1 MADTRKLDA
10 ALEALVHDGSL
21 SADQADL
28 VRTQYEAT
36 EEPSDS
42 RKSVLAEIAGYLG
55 GAFVVIAVTIV
66 TARQWVAFTELQR
79 GILFGALAIALFA
92 LGTFVGTSTAVKS
105 RLSGVLF
112 GLAAVSTT
120 GTIAVL
126 SSQQDTPTLAFL
138 GGTAVALIGFSRVQ
152 SVVGHAVLFGY
163 IFISGSLVISE
174 LSFDGTYPEAQ
185 LFIGLFYLLLGGV
198 WNYFTYKE
206 FLDRVLGYVFGGATL
221 FIATQVL
228 FFRTE
233 HLLSY
238 LSMIAVAGTT
248 AWLYLRVHAWPLVLT
263 AVLTTTVG
271 VGEFVA
277 ETLGGSIGSA
287 LGLFAAGAAL
297 VTSSLLALRNKR
309 ENPVAA
315 VEPVEIAQ

>member
-10 ALEALVHDGSL
+10 ALNALVHDGSL

-28 VRTQYEAT
+28 VRTQYEST

-105 RLSGVLF
+105 RLAGLLF
-112 GLAAVSTT
+112 GLAAGSTT
-120 GTIAVL
+120 GTLAIL
-126 SSQQDTPTLAFL
+126 DSNRDTPTIAFL
-138 GGTAVALIGFSRVQ
+138 AGTAIALTGYYMVQ
-152 SVVGHAVLFGY
+152 TFVGHVILFGY
-163 IFISGSLVISE
+163 VFITGIMALSDLTPDGSGMAIYIGAYFLV
-174 LSFDGTYPEAQ
+174 
-185 LFIGLFYLLLGGV
+185 LGGA
-198 WNYFTYKE
+198 WTFFTYRKY
-206 FLDRVLGYVFGGATL
+206 LDGILGYLFGGGTL

-228 FFRTE
+228 FIDAE
-233 HLLSY
+233 HWLSY
-238 LSMIAVAGTT
+238 LSMIAVAGGT
-248 AWLYLRVHAWPLVLT
+248 AWLYLRVHAWPLVLA

-277 ETLGGSIGSA
+277 ETLGGSLGAA

-309 ENPVAA
+309 EFSADI
-315 VEPVEIAQ
+315 EQ

>member
-10 ALEALVHDGSL
+10 ALNALVHDGSL

-28 VRTQYEAT
+28 VRTQYEST

-79 GILFGALAIALFA
+79 GILFGALAISLFA

-105 RLSGVLF
+105 RLAGLLF
-112 GLAAVSTT
+112 GLAAGSTT
-120 GTIAVL
+120 GTLAIL
-126 SSQQDTPTLAFL
+126 DSNRDTPTIAFL
-138 GGTAVALIGFSRVQ
+138 AGTAIALTGYYMVQ
-152 SVVGHAVLFGY
+152 TFVGHVILFGY
-163 IFISGSLVISE
+163 IFISGIMALSDLTPDGSGMAIYIGAYFLV
-174 LSFDGTYPEAQ
+174 
-185 LFIGLFYLLLGGV
+185 LGGA
-198 WNYFTYKE
+198 WTFFTYRKY
-206 FLDRVLGYVFGGATL
+206 LDGILGYLFGGGTL

-228 FFRTE
+228 FIDAE
-233 HLLSY
+233 HWLSY
-238 LSMIAVAGTT
+238 LSMIAVAGGT
-248 AWLYLRVHAWPLVLT
+248 AWLYLRVHAWPLVLA

-277 ETLGGSIGSA
+277 ETLGGSLGAA

-309 ENPVAA
+309 EFSVDI
-315 VEPVEIAQ
+315 EQ

>member
-10 ALEALVHDGSL
+10 ALNALVHDGSL

-28 VRTQYEAT
+28 VRVQYQAT
-36 EEPSDS
+36 EEPADS

-79 GILFGALAIALFA
+79 GILFGALAITLFA

-105 RLSGVLF
+105 RLAGLLF
-112 GLAAVSTT
+112 GLAAASTT
-120 GTIAVL
+120 GTVAIFDPNR
-126 SSQQDTPTLAFL
+126 STPTIAFL
-138 GGTAVALIGFSRVQ
+138 AGTAVAMIGYYIVQ
-152 SVVGHAVLFGY
+152 TFVGHVVLFGY
-163 IFISGSLVISE
+163 IFITGIMA
-174 LSFDGTYPEAQ
+174 LSDLIPDGAGMQ
-185 LFIGLFYLLLGGV
+185 IFVGGYLLALGGAWV
-198 WNYFTYKE
+198 YLSYRTY
-206 FLDRVLGYVFGGATL
+206 LDGILGYFFGGGTL

-228 FFRTE
+228 FLQRE
-233 HLLSY
+233 HLISY
-238 LSMIAVAGTT
+238 LSMVVVAGAT

-277 ETLGGSIGSA
+277 RTLGGSLGAA

-309 ENPVAA
+309 EISVDI
-315 VEPVEIAQ
+315 EQ

>member
-10 ALEALVHDGSL
+10 ALDALLHDGSL

-28 VRTQYEAT
+28 VRAQYQAT

-105 RLSGVLF
+105 RLAGLLF
-112 GLAAVSTT
+112 GLAAASTT
-120 GTIAVL
+120 GTVAIFDPNR
-126 SSQQDTPTLAFL
+126 STPTIAFL
-138 GGTAVALIGFSRVQ
+138 AGTAVAMIGYYIVQ
-152 SVVGHAVLFGY
+152 TFVGHVVLFGY
-163 IFISGSLVISE
+163 IFITGIMA
-174 LSFDGTYPEAQ
+174 LSDLIPDGAGMQ
-185 LFIGLFYLLLGGV
+185 IFVGGYLLALGGTWV
-198 WNYFTYKE
+198 YFSYRTY
-206 FLDRVLGYVFGGATL
+206 LDGILGYFFGGGTL

-228 FFRTE
+228 FLQRE
-233 HLLSY
+233 HLISY
-238 LSMIAVAGTT
+238 LSMVVVAGAT

-277 ETLGGSIGSA
+277 RTLGGSLGAA

-309 ENPVAA
+309 EISVDI
-315 VEPVEIAQ
+315 EQ

>member
-10 ALEALVHDGSL
+10 ALVALVHDGSL

-28 VRTQYEAT
+28 VRTQYESI

-92 LGTFVGTSTAVKS
+92 LGTYVGTSTAVKS
-105 RLSGVLF
+105 RLSGLLF
-112 GLAAVSTT
+112 GLAAASTT
-120 GTIAVL
+120 GTMVIFD
-126 SSQQDTPTLAFL
+126 SNRSTPTIAFL
-138 GGTAVALIGFSRVQ
+138 AGTAIALLGYYIVQ
-152 SVVGHAVLFGY
+152 TFVGHVILFGY
-163 IFISGSLVISE
+163 IFITGIMAVSDLTPDNSDVQFLVGGY
-174 LSFDGTYPEAQ
+174 F
-185 LFIGLFYLLLGGV
+185 LLLGGAWV
-198 WNYFTYKE
+198 YFTYRKY
-206 FLDRVLGYVFGGATL
+206 LDGVLGYFFGGGTL

-228 FFRTE
+228 FLQTE
-233 HLLSY
+233 HLISY
-238 LSMIAVAGTT
+238 LSMVAVAGTT

-277 ETLGGSIGSA
+277 ETLGGSLGAA

-309 ENPVAA
+309 EFSVDI
-315 VEPVEIAQ
+315 EQ

>member
-10 ALEALVHDGSL
+10 ALNALVHDGSL

-28 VRTQYEAT
+28 VRTQYEST

-105 RLSGVLF
+105 RLAGLLF
-112 GLAAVSTT
+112 GLAAGSTT
-120 GTIAVL
+120 GTLAIL
-126 SSQQDTPTLAFL
+126 DSNRDTPTIAFL
-138 GGTAVALIGFSRVQ
+138 AGTAIALTGYYMVQ
-152 SVVGHAVLFGY
+152 TFVGHVILFGY
-163 IFISGSLVISE
+163 IFISGIMALSDLTPDGSGMAIYIGAYFLV
-174 LSFDGTYPEAQ
+174 
-185 LFIGLFYLLLGGV
+185 LGGA
-198 WNYFTYKE
+198 WTFFTYRKY
-206 FLDRVLGYVFGGATL
+206 LDGILGYLFGGGTL

-228 FFRTE
+228 FIDAE
-233 HLLSY
+233 HWLSY
-238 LSMIAVAGTT
+238 LSMIAVAGGT
-248 AWLYLRVHAWPLVLT
+248 AWLYLRVHAWPLVLA

-277 ETLGGSIGSA
+277 ETLGGSLGAA

-309 ENPVAA
+309 EFSVDI
-315 VEPVEIAQ
+315 EQ

>member
-1 MADTRKLDA
+1 MAETRKLDA
-10 ALEALVHDGSL
+10 ALDALVHDGSL
-21 SADQADL
+21 SAAQADL
-28 VRTQYEAT
+28 VRAQYQAT

-105 RLSGVLF
+105 RLAGLLF
-112 GLAAVSTT
+112 GLAAGSTT
-120 GTIAVL
+120 GTLAIL
-126 SSQQDTPTLAFL
+126 DSNRDTPTIAFL
-138 GGTAVALIGFSRVQ
+138 AGTAIALTGYYMVQ
-152 SVVGHAVLFGY
+152 TFVGHVILFGY
-163 IFISGSLVISE
+163 IFITGIMALSDLTPDGSGMAIYI
-174 LSFDGTYPEAQ
+174 GTYF
-185 LFIGLFYLLLGGV
+185 LVLGGV
-198 WNYFTYKE
+198 WIFFTYKE
-206 FLDRVLGYVFGGATL
+206 YLDTFLGYIFGGATL

-228 FFRTE
+228 FIDAQ
-233 HLLSY
+233 HWLSY
-238 LSMIAVAGTT
+238 LSMIAVAGGT

-277 ETLGGSIGSA
+277 ETLGGSLGAA

-309 ENPVAA
+309 ENPV
-315 VEPVEIAQ
+315 EPVEIAQ

>member
-10 ALEALVHDGSL
+10 ALVALVHDGSL

-28 VRTQYEAT
+28 VRTQYEST

-92 LGTFVGTSTAVKS
+92 LGTYVGTSTAVKS
-105 RLSGVLF
+105 RLSGLLF
-112 GLAAVSTT
+112 GLAAASTT
-120 GTIAVL
+120 GTMVIFDSNRSA
-126 SSQQDTPTLAFL
+126 PTIAFL
-138 GGTAVALIGFSRVQ
+138 AGTAIALLGYYIVQ
-152 SVVGHAVLFGY
+152 TFVGHVILFGY
-163 IFISGSLVISE
+163 IFITGIMAVSDLTPDNSDVQFLVGGY
-174 LSFDGTYPEAQ
+174 F
-185 LFIGLFYLLLGGV
+185 LLLGGAWV
-198 WNYFTYKE
+198 YFTYRKY
-206 FLDRVLGYVFGGATL
+206 LDGVLGYFFGGGTL

-228 FFRTE
+228 FLQTE
-233 HLLSY
+233 HLISY
-238 LSMIAVAGTT
+238 LSMVAVAGTT

-277 ETLGGSIGSA
+277 ETLGGSLGAA

-309 ENPVAA
+309 EFSVDI
-315 VEPVEIAQ
+315 EQ

>member
-21 SADQADL
+21 SDDQADL

-206 FLDRVLGYVFGGATL
+206 FLDRVLGYIFGGATL

-309 ENPVAA
+309 ENPEEA
-315 VEPVEIAQ
+315 VEIAQ

>member
-10 ALEALVHDGSL
+10 ALDALVHDGSL
-21 SADQADL
+21 SVAQADL
-28 VRTQYEAT
+28 VRTQYEST
-36 EEPSDS
+36 EEPADS

-66 TARQWVAFTELQR
+66 TARQWEAFTQLQR

-105 RLSGVLF
+105 RLAGLLF
-112 GLAAVSTT
+112 GLAAASTT
-120 GTIAVL
+120 GTLVIFNPNR
-126 SSQQDTPTLAFL
+126 DTPIIAFL
-138 GGTAVALIGFSRVQ
+138 AGTAIALIGYYIVQ
-152 SVVGHAVLFGY
+152 TFVGHVILYGY
-163 IFISGSLVISE
+163 IFIAGIMAVSDLTPDGAAMAIYI
-174 LSFDGTYPEAQ
+174 GTYF
-185 LFIGLFYLLLGGV
+185 LILGGT
-198 WNYFTYKE
+198 WTFLTYRKY
-206 FLDRVLGYVFGGATL
+206 LDGILGYLFGGGTL

-228 FFRTE
+228 FIDAE
-233 HLLSY
+233 HWLSY
-238 LSMIAVAGTT
+238 LSMIAVAGGT
-248 AWLYLRVHAWPLVLT
+248 AWLYLRVHAWPLVLA

-277 ETLGGSIGSA
+277 ETLGGSLGAA

-309 ENPVAA
+309 EFSVDI
-315 VEPVEIAQ
+315 EQ

>member
-10 ALEALVHDGSL
+10 ALDALVHDGSL
-21 SADQADL
+21 SVAQADL
-28 VRTQYEAT
+28 VRTQYEST
-36 EEPSDS
+36 EEPADS

-66 TARQWVAFTELQR
+66 TARQWEAFTQLQR

-105 RLSGVLF
+105 RLAGLLF
-112 GLAAVSTT
+112 GLAAASTT
-120 GTIAVL
+120 GTLVIFNPNR
-126 SSQQDTPTLAFL
+126 DTPIIAFL
-138 GGTAVALIGFSRVQ
+138 AGTAIALIGYYIVQ
-152 SVVGHAVLFGY
+152 TFVGHVILYGY
-163 IFISGSLVISE
+163 IFIAGIMAVSDLTP
-174 LSFDGTYPEAQ
+174 DGAGMAIY
-185 LFIGLFYLLLGGV
+185 IGAYFLILGGT
-198 WNYFTYKE
+198 WTFLTYRKY
-206 FLDRVLGYVFGGATL
+206 LDGILGYLFGGGTL

-228 FFRTE
+228 FIDAE
-233 HLLSY
+233 HWLSY
-238 LSMIAVAGTT
+238 ISMVLVAGAT

-277 ETLGGSIGSA
+277 ETLGGSVGAA
-287 LGLFAAGAAL
+287 LGLFAAGAVL

-309 ENPVAA
+309 ENPVDL
-315 VEPVEIAQ
+315 EQ

>member
-10 ALEALVHDGSL
+10 ALDTLVHDGSL
-21 SADQADL
+21 SVAQADL
-28 VRTQYEAT
+28 VRTQYESTA
-36 EEPSDS
+36 EPSDS

-92 LGTFVGTSTAVKS
+92 LGTYVGTSTGVKS
-105 RLSGVLF
+105 RLSGLLF
-112 GLAAVSTT
+112 GLAAGSTT
-120 GTIAVL
+120 GTVAIFD
-126 SSQQDTPTLAFL
+126 SNRSTPTIAFL
-138 GGTAVALIGFSRVQ
+138 AGTAIALIGYYMVQ
-152 SVVGHAVLFGY
+152 TFVGHVILFGY
-163 IFISGSLVISE
+163 IFITGIMALSDLTPDGSGMAIYV
-174 LSFDGTYPEAQ
+174 GTYFLVLGGAWT
-185 LFIGLFYLLLGGV
+185 FITYRKYLDTLLG
-198 WNYFTYKE
+198 YI
-206 FLDRVLGYVFGGATL
+206 FGGATL

-228 FFRTE
+228 FIDAE
-233 HLLSY
+233 HWLSY
-238 LSMIAVAGTT
+238 LAMAAVAGAT

-277 ETLGGSIGSA
+277 ETLGGSLGAA

-309 ENPVAA
+309 EFSVD
-315 VEPVEIAQ
+315 IGQ

>member
-28 VRTQYEAT
+28 VRTQYQAT
-36 EEPSDS
+36 EEPADS

-66 TARQWVAFTELQR
+66 TARQWEAFTELQR

-105 RLSGVLF
+105 RLAGLLF
-112 GLAAVSTT
+112 GLAAASTT
-120 GTIAVL
+120 GTVAIFDPNR
-126 SSQQDTPTLAFL
+126 STPTISFLA
-138 GGTAVALIGFSRVQ
+138 GTAVAMIGYYIVQ
-152 SVVGHAVLFGY
+152 TFVGHVVLFGY
-163 IFISGSLVISE
+163 IFITGIMA
-174 LSFDGTYPEAQ
+174 LSDLIPDGAGMQLFVGGYLLALGGAWVYFTYRKYLDGILGYFFGGGT
-185 LFIGLFYLLLGGV
+185 LFIG
-198 WNYFTYKE
+198 
-206 FLDRVLGYVFGGATL
+206 
-221 FIATQVL
+221 TQVL
-228 FFRTE
+228 FFQTE
-233 HLLSY
+233 RLISY
-238 LSMIAVAGTT
+238 LSMVAVAGAA

-277 ETLGGSIGSA
+277 QTLGGSLGAA

-309 ENPVAA
+309 ENPVEA
-315 VEPVEIAQ
+315 VEIEQ

>member
-10 ALEALVHDGSL
+10 ALDALVHDGSL
-21 SADQADL
+21 SAAQADL
-28 VRTQYEAT
+28 VRTQYEST
-36 EEPSDS
+36 EDLADS
-42 RKSVLAEIAGYLG
+42 RKSILAEIAGYLG

-66 TARQWVAFTELQR
+66 TARQWEAFTQLQR

-112 GLAAVSTT
+112 GLAAASTT
-120 GTIAVL
+120 GTLAILDPQRDA
-126 SSQQDTPTLAFL
+126 PTIAFL
-138 GGTAVALIGFSRVQ
+138 AGTAIALIGYYMVQ
-152 SVVGHAVLFGY
+152 TFVGHVILYGY
-163 IFISGSLVISE
+163 IFISGIMA
-174 LSFDGTYPEAQ
+174 LSDLTPDGSGMAVYIGTYFLVLGGAWI
-185 LFIGLFYLLLGGV
+185 FFTYRNYLDTLLG
-198 WNYFTYKE
+198 YI
-206 FLDRVLGYVFGGATL
+206 FGGATL

-228 FFRTE
+228 FIDAE
-233 HLLSY
+233 HWLSY
-238 LSMIAVAGTT
+238 LAMIAVAGAT
-248 AWLYLRVHAWPLVLT
+248 AWLYLRVHSWPLVLT

-277 ETLGGSIGSA
+277 ETLGGSVGSA

-309 ENPVAA
+309 ENPVGAA
-315 VEPVEIAQ
+315 EAVEIAQ

>member
-10 ALEALVHDGSL
+10 ALNALVHDGSL
-21 SADQADL
+21 SPAQADL
-28 VRTQYEAT
+28 VRTQYEST

-92 LGTFVGTSTAVKS
+92 LSTFVGTSTTVKS

-112 GLAAVSTT
+112 GLSAASTT
-120 GTIAVL
+120 GTLAIFGP
-126 SSQQDTPTLAFL
+126 SSDAPTVAFL
-138 GGTAVALIGFSRVQ
+138 AGTAIALIGYYIVQ
-152 SVVGHAVLFGY
+152 TLVGHVVLYGY
-163 IFISGSLVISE
+163 IFITGIMA
-174 LSFDGTYPEAQ
+174 LSDLMPENSRMAIYIGTYFLVLGGAWT
-185 LFIGLFYLLLGGV
+185 FFTYRNFVDRLLG
-198 WNYFTYKE
+198 YI
-206 FLDRVLGYVFGGATL
+206 FGGGTL

-228 FFRTE
+228 FIDAQ
-233 HLLSY
+233 HWLSY
-238 LSMIAVAGTT
+238 LSMIAVAGAT

-277 ETLGGSIGSA
+277 ETLGGSLGAA

-309 ENPVAA
+309 ENPV
-315 VEPVEIAQ
+315 EPVEIAQ

>member
-10 ALEALVHDGSL
+10 ALNALVHDGSL

-28 VRTQYEAT
+28 VRTQYEST

-105 RLSGVLF
+105 RLAGLLF
-112 GLAAVSTT
+112 GLAAGSTT
-120 GTIAVL
+120 GTLAIL
-126 SSQQDTPTLAFL
+126 DSNRDTPTIAFL
-138 GGTAVALIGFSRVQ
+138 AGTAIALTGYYMVQ
-152 SVVGHAVLFGY
+152 TFVGHVILFGY
-163 IFISGSLVISE
+163 IFITGIMALSDLTPDGSEMAIYIGAYFLV
-174 LSFDGTYPEAQ
+174 
-185 LFIGLFYLLLGGV
+185 LGGA
-198 WNYFTYKE
+198 WTFFTYRKY
-206 FLDRVLGYVFGGATL
+206 LDGILGYLFGGGTL

-228 FFRTE
+228 FIDAE
-233 HLLSY
+233 HWLSY
-238 LSMIAVAGTT
+238 LSMIAVAGGT
-248 AWLYLRVHAWPLVLT
+248 AWLYLRVHAWPLVLA

-277 ETLGGSIGSA
+277 ETLGGSLGAA

-309 ENPVAA
+309 EFSADI
-315 VEPVEIAQ
+315 EQ

>member
-10 ALEALVHDGSL
+10 ALVALVHDGSL

-28 VRTQYEAT
+28 VRNQYQVT

-105 RLSGVLF
+105 RLAGLLF
-112 GLAAVSTT
+112 GLAAGSTT
-120 GTIAVL
+120 GTLAILDPQRDA
-126 SSQQDTPTLAFL
+126 PTIAFL
-138 GGTAVALIGFSRVQ
+138 AGTAIALTGYYMVQ
-152 SVVGHAVLFGY
+152 TFVGHVILFGY
-163 IFISGSLVISE
+163 VFITGIMALSDLIPDGSGMAIYL
-174 LSFDGTYPEAQ
+174 GTYF
-185 LFIGLFYLLLGGV
+185 LVLGGA
-198 WNYFTYKE
+198 WTFITYRKY
-206 FLDRVLGYVFGGATL
+206 LDGILGYLFGGGTL

-228 FFRTE
+228 FIDAE
-233 HLLSY
+233 HWLSY
-238 LSMIAVAGTT
+238 LSMIAVAGAT

-277 ETLGGSIGSA
+277 ETLGGSLGAA

-309 ENPVAA
+309 EFSVDT
-315 VEPVEIAQ
+315 EQ

>member
-10 ALEALVHDGSL
+10 ALVALVHDGSL

-28 VRTQYEAT
+28 VRTKYESI
-36 EEPSDS
+36 EEPTDS

-105 RLSGVLF
+105 RLAGLLF
-112 GLAAVSTT
+112 GLAAASTT
-120 GTIAVL
+120 GTVAIFDPNR
-126 SSQQDTPTLAFL
+126 STPTIAFL
-138 GGTAVALIGFSRVQ
+138 AGTAVAMIGYYIVQ
-152 SVVGHAVLFGY
+152 TFVGHVVLFGY
-163 IFISGSLVISE
+163 IFITGIMA
-174 LSFDGTYPEAQ
+174 LSDLIPDGAGMQ
-185 LFIGLFYLLLGGV
+185 IFVGGYLLALGGAWV
-198 WNYFTYKE
+198 YFSYRTY
-206 FLDRVLGYVFGGATL
+206 LDGILGYFFGGGTL

-228 FFRTE
+228 FLQRE
-233 HLLSY
+233 HLISY
-238 LSMIAVAGTT
+238 LSMVAVPGAT

-277 ETLGGSIGSA
+277 RTLGGSLGAA

-309 ENPVAA
+309 EFSVDI
-315 VEPVEIAQ
+315 EQ

>member
-10 ALEALVHDGSL
+10 ALDALLHDGSL

-28 VRTQYEAT
+28 VRAQYQAT

-105 RLSGVLF
+105 RLAGLLF
-112 GLAAVSTT
+112 GLAAGSTT
-120 GTIAVL
+120 GTVAIFDPNR
-126 SSQQDTPTLAFL
+126 STPTISFLA
-138 GGTAVALIGFSRVQ
+138 GTAVAMIGYYIVKTF
-152 SVVGHAVLFGY
+152 VGHVVLFGY
-163 IFISGSLVISE
+163 IFITGIMALSDLIPDGAAMSLFVGGYLLALGGAWVYFSYRTY
-174 LSFDGTYPEAQ
+174 LDGILGYFFGGGT
-185 LFIGLFYLLLGGV
+185 LFIG
-198 WNYFTYKE
+198 
-206 FLDRVLGYVFGGATL
+206 
-221 FIATQVL
+221 TQVL
-228 FFRTE
+228 FFQTE
-233 HLLSY
+233 RLISY
-238 LSMIAVAGTT
+238 LSMVAVASAT

-277 ETLGGSIGSA
+277 QTLGGSLGAA

-309 ENPVAA
+309 ENPVEA
-315 VEPVEIAQ
+315 VEIEQ

>member
-1 MADTRKLDA
+1 MADARKLDA
-10 ALEALVHDGSL
+10 ALDALVHDGSL
-21 SADQADL
+21 SAAQADL
-28 VRTQYEAT
+28 VRTQYQAT

-66 TARQWVAFTELQR
+66 TARQWEAFTELQR

-92 LGTFVGTSTAVKS
+92 LALFIGTSTAVKS
-105 RLSGVLF
+105 RLAGLLF
-112 GLAAVSTT
+112 GLSAASTT
-120 GTIAVL
+120 GTLAIIDPNRDA
-126 SSQQDTPTLAFL
+126 PTIAFL
-138 GGTAVALIGFSRVQ
+138 AGTAIALLGYYFVQ
-152 SVVGHAVLFGY
+152 TFVGHVVLFGY
-163 IFISGSLVISE
+163 IFITGIMALSDLMPDGAGMAIYVGSYFLV
-174 LSFDGTYPEAQ
+174 LGGAWTFFTYRN
-185 LFIGLFYLLLGGV
+185 YVDRLLG
-198 WNYFTYKE
+198 YI
-206 FLDRVLGYVFGGATL
+206 FGGATL

-228 FFRTE
+228 FIDAE
-233 HLLSY
+233 HWLAY

-263 AVLTTTVG
+263 TVLTTTVG

-277 ETLGGSIGSA
+277 ETLGGSLGSA

-309 ENPVAA
+309 ENPV
-315 VEPVEIAQ
+315 EPVEIEQ

>member
-10 ALEALVHDGSL
+10 ALNALVHDGSL

-28 VRTQYEAT
+28 VRTQYEST

-105 RLSGVLF
+105 RLAGLLF
-112 GLAAVSTT
+112 GLAAGSTT
-120 GTIAVL
+120 GTLAIL
-126 SSQQDTPTLAFL
+126 DSNRDTPTIAFL
-138 GGTAVALIGFSRVQ
+138 AGTAIALTGYYMVQ
-152 SVVGHAVLFGY
+152 TFVGHVILFGY
-163 IFISGSLVISE
+163 IFISGIMALSDLTPDGSGMAIYIGAYFLV
-174 LSFDGTYPEAQ
+174 
-185 LFIGLFYLLLGGV
+185 LGGA
-198 WNYFTYKE
+198 WTFFTYRKY
-206 FLDRVLGYVFGGATL
+206 LDGILGYLFGGGTL

-228 FFRTE
+228 FIDAE
-233 HLLSY
+233 HWLSY
-238 LSMIAVAGTT
+238 LSMIAVAGGT
-248 AWLYLRVHAWPLVLT
+248 AWLYLRVHAWPLVLA

-277 ETLGGSIGSA
+277 ETLGGSLGAA

-309 ENPVAA
+309 EISVDI
-315 VEPVEIAQ
+315 EQ